1 MGKPDEWNPAD
12 FSECGTPA
20 IRFPSLP
27 SHGIEKKKIRLIS
40 SIGYAELKVRC

>member
-12 FSECGTPA
+12 FSEYGTPA

-27 SHGIEKKKIRLIS
+27 SHGIEKKKIRLIR
-40 SIGYAELKVRC
+40 IIRC